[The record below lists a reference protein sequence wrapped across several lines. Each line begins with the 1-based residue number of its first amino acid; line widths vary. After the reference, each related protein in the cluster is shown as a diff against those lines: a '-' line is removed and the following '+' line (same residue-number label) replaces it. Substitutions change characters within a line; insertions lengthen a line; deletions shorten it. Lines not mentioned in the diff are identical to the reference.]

1 MLKKWKTTSAIVS
14 LSAIMLLGLVT
25 APHAAELHNG
35 CAANQAAVE
44 PTKAPVATVSAD
56 NTANTTSPAQ
66 EKKQKSVLDAEALES
81 PLSLFKDI
89 TSSDEEESEMSV
101 KPGVMVMALKALVAT
116 LLSTII

>member
-1 MLKKWKTTSAIVS
+1 
-14 LSAIMLLGLVT
+14 MLLGLAT

-35 CAANQAAVE
+35 CTTNQAAVVE
-44 PTKAPVATVSAD
+44 ATTVPVATASVD
-56 NTANTTSPAQ
+56 NTANTASPAP

-89 TSSDEEESEMSV
+89 TTNDEEESEMSV
-101 KPGVMVMALKALVAT
+101 KPGMMVMALKALVAT